1 MATKVTTQKELDAA
15 IKAGDEY
22 IIIDSPRGVWLELT
36 STGEAWVEARG
47 SASVRAYG
55 SASVRAYG
63 SASVRAYDSA
73 SVSAYG
79 SASVSAYGSASVS
92 AYGSA
97 SVSAYGSASVRAYDS
112 ASVRAY
118 GSASVSAYGSASV
131 RAYGS
136 ASVSAYGS
144 ASVSAYGSASVSAY
158 DSASVSAYD
167 SASVRASGSASVR
180 AYGSASVSAS
190 GSASVRAYGSAS
202 VSAYDSASVRAYDS
216 ASVRA
221 YDSASVRAS
230 RFVAVHLHS
239 ASAHIKGGTVIDV
252 TQIDLESQEH
262 WTEYHGIETTDD
274 GDLIVYKAVGDNLK
288 SSYGFEYP
296 IGETVTAPDWNP
308 IAVCGYG
315 LHFSPSPAQAQD
327 YHSEATR
334 FLKCAVAPADAVIL
348 DGSATWTT
356 PKLKARA
363 AKVLA
368 EVDVHGNEIPAAES
382 EAVA

>member
-15 IKAGDEY
+15 LKAGDER

-36 STGEAWVEARG
+36 STGEAWVEALN
-47 SASVRAYG
+47 
-55 SASVRAYG
+55 
-63 SASVRAYDSA
+63 SA

-79 SASVSAYGSASVS
+79 SASVSAYDSASVRASGSASVRASGSASVS
-92 AYGSA
+92 
-97 SVSAYGSASVRAYDS
+97 AYDS

-131 RAYGS
+131 
-136 ASVSAYGS
+136 
-144 ASVSAYGSASVSAY
+144 
-158 DSASVSAYD
+158 
-167 SASVRASGSASVR
+167 
-180 AYGSASVSAS
+180 
-190 GSASVRAYGSAS
+190 
-202 VSAYDSASVRAYDS
+202 SAYDSASVRAYGS

-239 ASAHIKGGTVIDV
+239 ASAHIMGGTVIDV
-252 TQIDLESQEH
+252 TKLDLDKQEH
-262 WTEYHGIETTDD
+262 WTEYHGVETTED
-274 GDLIVYKAVGDNLK
+274 GDLVVYKAVGDNFK
-288 SSYGFEYP
+288 SGYGFEYP

-308 IAVCGYG
+308 VAFCGYG
-315 LHFSPSPAQAQD
+315 LHFSPSPAQAQA

-363 AKVLA
+363 ARVVC
-368 EVDVHGNEIPAAES
+368 EVDVHGNEIVATDTEAA
-382 EAVA
+382 A